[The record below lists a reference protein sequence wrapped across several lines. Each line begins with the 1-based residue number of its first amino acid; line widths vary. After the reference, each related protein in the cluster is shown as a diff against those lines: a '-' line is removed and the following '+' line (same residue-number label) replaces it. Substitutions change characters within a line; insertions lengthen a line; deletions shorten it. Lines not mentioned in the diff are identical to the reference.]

1 MPESYIG
8 LMSGTSIDAIDTV
21 LVDFTEQGPQLTGC
35 LSYPINNDIKDR
47 LQRLCQSGKQASLDE
62 YSQLDVCMG
71 RLFADAV
78 NQLLR
83 DSGISAAQVI
93 AIGSHGQ
100 TVYHHPEGDTPTSI
114 QIGDPNIIAELT
126 GITTVADFRRRDIA
140 AGGQGAP
147 LVPVFHQA
155 VFQHTDE
162 QRAIVNIGGIA
173 NVTLLPDSADM
184 PVRGFDTGPGNTLL
198 DQWSMRHLGQAMD
211 VDAGFASQ
219 GHSNEELLRKLLADP
234 YFSRP
239 LPKSTGREYFNLD
252 WLDANIGESTV
263 SPADVQASL
272 CQLSAITIINAI
284 SMYAPET
291 HKVIVCGGGTHNPVL
306 MSLLKNNAAGFT
318 IETSDTYGADP
329 DYVEGMAFAWLA
341 RQTLLRQYGN
351 ISSVTGAHSNCILGG
366 IYPGNVHSNI

>member
-21 LVDFTEQGPQLTGC
+21 LVDFTKDSMELKGS
-35 LSYPINNDIKDR
+35 LSYPINNHTKDR
-47 LQRLCQSGKQASLDE
+47 LHRLCRSGKQASLDE
-62 YSQLDVCMG
+62 FSQLDVCMG

-78 NQLLR
+78 NQLLNHC
-83 DSGISAAQVI
+83 GENAAQI
-93 AIGSHGQ
+93 TAIGSHGQ
-100 TVYHHPEGDTPTSI
+100 TIYHNPEGNTPTSI
-114 QIGDPNIIAELT
+114 QIGDPNIIAEQT

-147 LVPVFHQA
+147 LVPAFHQA
-155 VFQHTDE
+155 IFQHPGE
-162 QRAIVNIGGIA
+162 QRAVVNIGGIA
-173 NVTLLPDSADM
+173 NVTLLPGSPDK

-198 DQWSMRHLGQAMD
+198 DQWAMRHLGQSID
-211 VDAGFASQ
+211 RDGDFARQ
-219 GHSNEELLRKLLADP
+219 GNSNPALLEKLLADP
-234 YFSRP
+234 YFSRSI
-239 LPKSTGREYFNLD
+239 PKSTGREYFNLD
-252 WLDANIGESTV
+252 WLEAIIGETPI
-263 SPADVQASL
+263 SPEDVQASL
-272 CQLSAITIINAI
+272 CELSAHTIINAI
-284 SMYAPET
+284 SMHAPET

-306 MSLLKNNAAGFT
+306 MALLRQHATKFT
-318 IETSDTYGADP
+318 IDSSAAYNIDP